1 MLVFGPPGAGK
12 KTRVVAILRELF
24 GPGSEK
30 VHKSL
35 QRSCAEVRLEQ
46 PALLMTRLLVHTF
59 C

>member
-30 VHKSL
+30 VRISL
-35 QRSCAEVRLEQ
+35 KEQ
-46 PALLMTRLLVHTF
+46 PFGWARTIDSPL
-59 C
+59 